1 LYKQQLMQQSHV
13 LTYADFT
20 KTKEADIEDM
30 FDPQF
35 YVDLVNEAYKADLQM
50 PLVVA
55 HLPPHTRIIVR
66 IEEHLKANPLK
77 NGVTFNHFRPAAH
90 LARHIDVWGP
100 KLDVTTVERFET
112 AFKALNA
119 LL

>member
-1 LYKQQLMQQSHV
+1 MCPVGGLDKAPTFIALFRSQEGLKIATLLDLQKKDQQKIENLHEQLLMQQSHV
-13 LTYADFT
+13 MTYADFT

-35 YVDLVNEAYKADLQM
+35 YVDLVNEAYKDDLQA
-50 PLVVA
+50 PLV
-55 HLPPHTRIIVR
+55 
-66 IEEHLKANPLK
+66 
-77 NGVTFNHFRPAAH
+77 
-90 LARHIDVWGP
+90 
-100 KLDVTTVERFET
+100 LDRFEE